1 MFAMRL
7 FVALDIDEAI
17 RERITRFLDAV
28 EDFAPDARWVRPKS
42 LHVTLKF
49 IGEIDELKLT
59 DVKKTLS
66 MVRAAAV
73 TLHFSCTGFFPTP
86 KRARVFWIGITS
98 DEKLTSLARAVDESL
113 HSLPEL
119 EIERETR
126 EFSPHLTL
134 ARGKPARGTSASPKS
149 GTQQLAGSPQRLA
162 AHDRPKDKFGLL
174 QEKLAKMSP
183 PDFGTM
189 TAHEFFLY
197 QSKLSP
203 AGSSYTKL
211 ERFSLEVGSAR

>member
-7 FVALDIDEAI
+7 FVALDIDETI

-28 EDFAPDARWVRPKS
+28 EDFAPDARWVRPES

-134 ARGKPARGTSASPKS
+134 ARGKPARCTSASRKS
-149 GTQQLAGSPQRLA
+149 GTQQLSGSPQRLA
-162 AHDRPKDKFGLL
+162 HDRPNDKFGLL
-174 QEKLAKMSP
+174 QEKLANMSSP
-183 PDFGTM
+183 GFGAM

-203 AGSSYTKL
+203 SGSRYTKL
-211 ERFSLEVGSAR
+211 ERFSLEAGPAR